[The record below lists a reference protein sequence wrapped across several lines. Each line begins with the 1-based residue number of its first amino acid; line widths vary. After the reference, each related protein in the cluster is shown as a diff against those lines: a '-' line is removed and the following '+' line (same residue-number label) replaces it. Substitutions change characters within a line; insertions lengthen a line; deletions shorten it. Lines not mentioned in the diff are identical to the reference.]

1 MSIKRKLSSFQS
13 LRAEII
19 RKVQT
24 VDIEML
30 QAMTYDGP
38 SISETHEINQ
48 KMQDQ
53 VVDKVVIESEI
64 QEELRPK
71 VNRVLKMLGVLSCV
85 DEKYRHAIILVYFDG
100 LNKVEAGERLGVT
113 RRTIDSWINQGI
125 KQLKEYKFNE
135 I

>member
-1 MSIKRKLSSFQS
+1 MNIKRKLSNFQS

-24 VDIEML
+24 VDVEML

-38 SISETHEINQ
+38 SISKTHDINQ

-53 VVDKVVIESEI
+53 IVNKVVMESEI

-71 VNRVLKMLGVLSCV
+71 VNRALKMLGILSCV
-85 DEKYRHAIILVYFDG
+85 DEKYRHAIILVYFEG
-100 LNKVEAGERLGVT
+100 LGKVEVGKRLGVT
-113 RRTIDSWINQGI
+113 RKTVDNWINEGV
-125 KQLKEYKFNE
+125 KQLRQYKFDE